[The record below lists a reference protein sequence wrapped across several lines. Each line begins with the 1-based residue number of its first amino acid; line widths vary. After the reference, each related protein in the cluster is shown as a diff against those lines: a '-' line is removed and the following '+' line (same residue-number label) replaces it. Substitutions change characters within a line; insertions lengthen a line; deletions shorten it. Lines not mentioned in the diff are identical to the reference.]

1 MAERLAG
8 SQEVVGSTP
17 IRSIMA
23 IFNKTVYVILL
34 LLAVAFSVWSYSNSL
49 KIKKEIAAAIQ
60 ELDSKI
66 EASENKILKLQK
78 EGFVEKDEFSDIAE
92 RIRNAAVLISNR
104 EKIKKFSISENI
116 LLVKGDVPFEGVGTG
131 FFINPDGYIA
141 TAKHVVDAIGE
152 KEIFI
157 KTSGNK
163 EYRVVLI
170 KADEKSDIAILKISG
185 KSPAFVQLGHYD
197 NLKVGEEVGFIGFS
211 LNTGI
216 TDQLVHQGMVSAK
229 GVDNNGSKIFT
240 INAFVNKG
248 NSGGP
253 VFSAKTGRVLGI
265 ISGRQR
271 DISSEKF
278 ITLPPNYQ
286 SGLMLGSIDP
296 LKLNIQLFNETL
308 KVVGDVSQ
316 VGIGIIYSADEL
328 RKMME

>member
-1 MAERLAG
+1 MVILK
-8 SQEVVGSTP
+8 
-17 IRSIMA
+17 
-23 IFNKTVYVILL
+23 KTAYVILL
-34 LLAVAFSVWSYSNSL
+34 LLAAALSVSSYSNGL
-49 KIKKEIAAAIQ
+49 RIKKETVALIQ

-66 EASENKILKLQK
+66 EASENKIIKLQK

-92 RIRNAAVLISNR
+92 KIRTAAVLISNSD
-104 EKIKKFSISENI
+104 KINKFSISENI
-116 LLVKGDVPFEGVGTG
+116 LLAKGDVPFEGVGTG
-131 FFINPDGYIA
+131 FFINADGYVA

-163 EYRVVLI
+163 EYQAALI
-170 KADEKSDIAILKISG
+170 KTDEKSDIAILKISA
-185 KSPAFVQLGHYD
+185 KSPAFVQLGYYD
-197 NLKVGEEVGFIGFS
+197 NLKVGDEVGFIGFS

-216 TDQLVHQGMVSAK
+216 IGQLVHQGVVSAK
-229 GVDNNGSKIFT
+229 GTDNNGSKIFT

-271 DISSEKF
+271 DVSSEKF
-278 ITLPPNYQ
+278 INLPANYQ
-286 SGLMLGSIDP
+286 SGLTLGSIDP

-328 RKMME
+328 RKMLE